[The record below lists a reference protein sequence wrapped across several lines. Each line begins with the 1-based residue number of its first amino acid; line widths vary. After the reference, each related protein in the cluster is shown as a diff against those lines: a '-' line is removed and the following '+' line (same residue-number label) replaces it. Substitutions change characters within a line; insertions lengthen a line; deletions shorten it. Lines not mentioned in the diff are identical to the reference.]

1 VTTRFELWHNPRC
14 SKSRGALERLREA
27 GHEPELVRYLDAP
40 PTAERLREVLAL
52 LGFEDPRQL
61 MRTGE
66 ALYAELGLAD
76 ETRPD
81 ALIEAMVAHP
91 RLIERPVVIRDGRR
105 AVLGRPPES
114 VDDLL

>member
-1 VTTRFELWHNPRC
+1 MTDFEIWHNSRC

-27 GHEPELVRYLDAP
+27 GHEPRIVRYLETP
-40 PTAERLREVLAL
+40 PTAERLREVLGL
-52 LGFEDPRQL
+52 LGFEDPRRL

-66 ALYAELGLAD
+66 ALYRELGLAG
-76 ETRPD
+76 ETRAE

-91 RLIERPVVIRDGRR
+91 RLIERPVVIRDGCR

-114 VDDLL
+114 VDVLL